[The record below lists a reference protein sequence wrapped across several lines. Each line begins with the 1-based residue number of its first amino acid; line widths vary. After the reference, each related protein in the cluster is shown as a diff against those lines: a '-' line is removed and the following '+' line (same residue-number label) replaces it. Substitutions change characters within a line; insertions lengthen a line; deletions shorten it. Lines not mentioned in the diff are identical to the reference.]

1 MLTAPSLFL
10 SKKFSDELTPCPFE
24 HREGFMGL
32 FHHRKRRKSL
42 KTILHQLAFFLPAL
56 ILMIIF
62 LLYPVL
68 NTLLMSF
75 VSEDHQFVFLD
86 NYKKV
91 LSSKDVINQKGFTQG
106 FPMGALPHNFLWIL
120 IHLPFTTFL
129 GLVLAVLFKDL
140 KYNFIFK
147 SSIFLGMVT
156 PMVIGGVILR
166 FIYEK
171 EVGIINAILELLGFQ
186 AFTWTAYPETA
197 LLSLIFGSVWL
208 WTGFSMI
215 IYSSGLGNIPKEYYE
230 AAALDGA
237 TPFVIFFR
245 ITIPLLKQMTV
256 VVITMTI
263 LWELKIFDL
272 VYVATMG
279 GPGGASNVMALQMYF
294 YAFRQFNFQ
303 NASVIATL
311 LMLLTL
317 FVTIP
322 LIKSSLGEER

>member
-1 MLTAPSLFL
+1 
-10 SKKFSDELTPCPFE
+10 
-24 HREGFMGL
+24 MGL
-32 FHHRKRRKSL
+32 FHHQKRRKSL

-68 NTLLMSF
+68 NTLWMSF

-120 IHLPFTTFL
+120 IHLPLTTFL

-197 LLSLIFGSVWL
+197 LLSLIFGSIWL

-237 TPFVIFFR
+237 TPFIIFFR

-317 FVTIP
+317 LVTIP

>member
-1 MLTAPSLFL
+1 
-10 SKKFSDELTPCPFE
+10 
-24 HREGFMGL
+24 MGL
-32 FHHRKRRKSL
+32 LHPRKRRKNL
-42 KTILHQLAFFLPAL
+42 KTTLHRLVFFLPAL
-56 ILMIIF
+56 LFVIIF

-68 NTLLMSF
+68 NTLWMSF
-75 VSEDHQFVFLD
+75 FSEDNRFVFFQ
-86 NYKKV
+86 NYQEV
-91 LSSKDVINQKGFTQG
+91 LSSKDIINQKGLTQG
-106 FPMGALPHNFLWIL
+106 FPLGALPHNFLWIL

-129 GLVLAVLFKDL
+129 GLLLAVLFKDL
-140 KYNFIFK
+140 KYNYIFK
-147 SSIFLGMVT
+147 SAIFLGMVT

-171 EVGIINAILELLGFQ
+171 EVGIVNAILEFLGFQ
-186 AFTWTAYPETA
+186 THTWTAYPETA

-230 AAALDGA
+230 AAAIDGA
-237 TPFVIFFR
+237 TPFNIFFR
-245 ITIPLLKQMTV
+245 ITIPLLKQMTI

-311 LMLLTL
+311 LMMLTL

-322 LIKSSLGEER
+322 LIRSSLREGR

>member
-1 MLTAPSLFL
+1 
-10 SKKFSDELTPCPFE
+10 
-24 HREGFMGL
+24 MGL

-120 IHLPFTTFL
+120 IHLPLTTFL

-140 KYNFIFK
+140 KYNYIFK

-237 TPFVIFFR
+237 TSFIIFFR
-245 ITIPLLKQMTV
+245 ITIPLLKQMTI

-322 LIKSSLGEER
+322 LIKSSLGEEK

>member
-1 MLTAPSLFL
+1 MGFQKFAKR
-10 SKKFSDELTPCPFE
+10 KKN
-24 HREGFMGL
+24 
-32 FHHRKRRKSL
+32 L
-42 KTILHQLAFFLPAL
+42 KTKFYRSLFFLPAL
-56 ILMIIF
+56 IFMAIF

-68 NTLLMSF
+68 NTLWISF
-75 VSEDHQFVFLD
+75 VSEDNHFVFLQ
-86 NYKKV
+86 NYQKV
-91 LSSKDVINQKGFTQG
+91 LSSNDVINRKGFTQG
-106 FPMGALPHNFLWIL
+106 FPWGALPHNFLWIL
-120 IHLPFTTFL
+120 IHLPLTTFL
-129 GLVLAVLFKDL
+129 GLLFAVLFKDL

-171 EVGIINAILELLGFQ
+171 EVGIVNAVLKFLGFQ
-186 AFTWTAYPETA
+186 THTWTAYPETA

-230 AAALDGA
+230 AAAIDGA
-237 TPFVIFFR
+237 TPFTIFFR
-245 ITIPLLKQMTV
+245 ITIPLLKQMTIV
-256 VVITMTI
+256 VVTMTI

-317 FVTIP
+317 LVTIP
-322 LIKSSLGEER
+322 LIRNSLREER

>member
-1 MLTAPSLFL
+1 
-10 SKKFSDELTPCPFE
+10 
-24 HREGFMGL
+24 
-32 FHHRKRRKSL
+32 
-42 KTILHQLAFFLPAL
+42 
-56 ILMIIF
+56 
-62 LLYPVL
+62 
-68 NTLLMSF
+68 
-75 VSEDHQFVFLD
+75 LD
-86 NYKKV
+86 NYKNV
-91 LSSKDVINQKGFTQG
+91 LSSKDVVNRKGFTQG

-120 IHLPFTTFL
+120 IHLPLTTFL

-147 SSIFLGMVT
+147 SAIFLGMVT

-171 EVGIINAILELLGFQ
+171 EVGIFNAVLGLFGFQ
-186 AFTWTAYPETA
+186 IRTWTAYPETA

-230 AAALDGA
+230 AAAIDGA
-237 TPFVIFFR
+237 TPFIIFFR
-245 ITIPLLKQMTV
+245 ITIPLLKQMTI

-317 FVTIP
+317 LVTIP

>member
-1 MLTAPSLFL
+1 MSF
-10 SKKFSDELTPCPFE
+10 
-24 HREGFMGL
+24 
-32 FHHRKRRKSL
+32 FHHQNQKRRKNVKITL
-42 KTILHQLAFFLPAL
+42 RQLAFFLPAL
-56 ILMIIF
+56 LIMIIF

-68 NTLLMSF
+68 NTLWMSF
-75 VSEDHQFVFLD
+75 FSEENQFVFLD
-86 NYKKV
+86 NYKNV
-91 LSSKDVINQKGFTQG
+91 LSSKDIINRKGLTQG

-129 GLVLAVLFKDL
+129 GLLLAVLFKDL
-140 KYNFIFK
+140 KYNYIFK
-147 SSIFLGMVT
+147 SAIFLGMVT

-166 FIYEK
+166 FVYEK
-171 EVGIINAILELLGFQ
+171 EVGIVNAVLAFLGFQ
-186 AFTWTAYPETA
+186 THTWTAYPETA

-230 AAALDGA
+230 AAAIDGA
-237 TPFVIFFR
+237 TPFTIFFR

-256 VVITMTI
+256 VVVTMTI

-279 GPGGASNVMALQMYF
+279 GPGGASNVLALQMYF
-294 YAFRQFNFQ
+294 YAFRQFNFP
-303 NASVIATL
+303 NSSVIATL
-311 LMLLTL
+311 LMALTL

-322 LIKSSLGEER
+322 LIKSSLREGK

>member
-1 MLTAPSLFL
+1 M
-10 SKKFSDELTPCPFE
+10 D
-24 HREGFMGL
+24 L
-32 FHHRKRRKSL
+32 FHRRKRRKSL
-42 KTILHQLAFFLPAL
+42 KTTLHQIVFFLPAL

-68 NTLLMSF
+68 NTLWTSF
-75 VSEDHQFVFLD
+75 TSEDHQFVFLD

-91 LSSKDVINQKGFTQG
+91 LSSKDVFNQKGFTQG
-106 FPMGALPHNFLWIL
+106 FPLGALPHNFLWIL
-120 IHLPFTTFL
+120 IHLPLTTFL

-140 KYNFIFK
+140 KYNYIFK